1 MSHWGNTLGAFTLGG
16 IALCYMAKAKE
27 LEKQVEIENARRTD
41 LGLQL
46 MKLRN
51 KNMHSAKSVEVGQG
65 MTPRPS
71 DVFVSTYPKCGTTW
85 MTQIVHMLR
94 TKGDMNFG
102 EITEVVPWDI
112 LAHDC
117 GQDLDADHVANPR
130 CFKSHEPWETIP
142 KGARYIYVAR
152 HPLDAFV
159 SFYHFLPDY
168 DGLVSLSMPG
178 GLTCLTNCLKRVH
191 APGTRRHHHAAVQG
205 CHFCR

>member
-1 MSHWGNTLGAFTLGG
+1 MAALANTIGALALGG
-16 IALCYMAKAKE
+16 MCLFNVAKAKE
-27 LEKQVEIENARRTD
+27 LAKEVEAERTRRTD

-51 KNMHSAKSVEVGQG
+51 KNMHSEKSVEVGHA
-65 MTPRPS
+65 MKPRPT
-71 DVFVSTYPKCGTTW
+71 DVFISTYPKCGTTW

-94 TKGDMNFG
+94 SKGDMNFG
-102 EITEVVPWDI
+102 EITEVIPWDI
-112 LAHDC
+112 LAHEC

-159 SFYHFLPDY
+159 SFFHFLPDY
-168 DGLVSLSMPG
+168 DGLVSRLHD
-178 GLTCLTNCLKRVH
+178 T
-191 APGTRRHHHAAVQG
+191 
-205 CHFCR
+205 

>member
-1 MSHWGNTLGAFTLGG
+1 MAALANTIGALALGG
-16 IALCYMAKAKE
+16 MCLFNVAKAKE
-27 LEKQVEIENARRTD
+27 LAKEVEAERTRRTD

-51 KNMHSAKSVEVGQG
+51 KNMHSEKSVKVGHA
-65 MTPRPS
+65 MKPRPT
-71 DVFVSTYPKCGTTW
+71 DVFISTYPKCGTTW

-94 TKGDMNFG
+94 SKGDMNFG
-102 EITEVVPWDI
+102 EITEVIPWDI
-112 LAHDC
+112 LAHEC

-159 SFYHFLPDY
+159 SFFHFLPDY
-168 DGLVSLSMPG
+168 DGLVSRLHDS
-178 GLTCLTNCLKRVH
+178 
-191 APGTRRHHHAAVQG
+191 
-205 CHFCR
+205 

>member
-1 MSHWGNTLGAFTLGG
+1 
-16 IALCYMAKAKE
+16 
-27 LEKQVEIENARRTD
+27 
-41 LGLQL
+41 
-46 MKLRN
+46 
-51 KNMHSAKSVEVGQG
+51 
-65 MTPRPS
+65 
-71 DVFVSTYPKCGTTW
+71 
-85 MTQIVHMLR
+85 
-94 TKGDMNFG
+94 
-102 EITEVVPWDI
+102 VPWDI

-130 CFKSHEPWETIP
+130 CFKSHEAWETIP

-178 GLTCLTNCLKRVH
+178 GPTCLMNCLKRVH